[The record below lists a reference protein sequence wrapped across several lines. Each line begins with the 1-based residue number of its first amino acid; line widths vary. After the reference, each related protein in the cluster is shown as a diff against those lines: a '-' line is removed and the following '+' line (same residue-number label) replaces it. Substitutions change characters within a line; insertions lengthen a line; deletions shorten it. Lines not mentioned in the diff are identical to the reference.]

1 MFMGFHGGS
10 DGKEST
16 CSAGDLDSI
25 AGLGRSLGGGHGKS
39 LQYSSLEH
47 LHGQRCLVGYSPRD
61 HRVRHSGAIKH
72 SWVASYVSLV
82 SLLSLPSYIPVAEMF
97 WGLVGLMQVIWSPQ
111 GLACSKPFI
120 ILSVICYLLLN
131 TSKYMVY

>member
-1 MFMGFHGGS
+1 MLRFM
-10 DGKEST
+10 ES
-16 CSAGDLDSI
+16 
-25 AGLGRSLGGGHGKS
+25 
-39 LQYSSLEH
+39 Q
-47 LHGQRCLVGYSPRD
+47 
-61 HRVRHSGAIKH
+61 RVRHSGAIKH
-72 SWVASYVSLV
+72 SGVASYVSPMG
-82 SLLSLPSYIPVAEMF
+82 LLSLPSCVPVTELF